1 MTLSLLLALALA
13 LWAGGSSCGGRAVSS
28 SQPRVQCR
36 ASRYPVAVDCSWTL
50 PPAPNYTTATTFIAT
65 YRLGVA
71 AQGQSRPCLQPTPEA
86 TGCTIPDVQLF
97 SLSPYVLNVT
107 AVHPGGASSGFAP
120 FVAEHVIKPDPPEAV
135 RLSPLPGRQLQVRW
149 EPPRSWPFPE
159 VFSLKYW
166 IRYRRQ
172 GASRFRQVGPIEATS
187 FTLRAVRPQARYCI
201 QVAAQDVTDYG
212 ELSDWSL
219 PAAPPHDP
227 GHVAASWGSTGTGS
241 LDTSSLP
248 LSRGW
253 MGSPWP
259 EHTSG
264 STAARRG

>member
-1 MTLSLLLALALA
+1 MTLSLLLALA

-219 PAAPPHDP
+219 PAAPPP
-227 GHVAASWGSTGTGS
+227 MTLG
-241 LDTSSLP
+241 
-248 LSRGW
+248 
-253 MGSPWP
+253 M
-259 EHTSG
+259 
-264 STAARRG
+264 